1 MTVDIEVC
9 QYMKTADMGN
19 LHNFPR
25 ILKIFLK
32 TNTATPS
39 SAPVERLFSIG
50 SLILTPKMNHFTDQC
65 FERLLL
71 LWYNHYVEK
80 KEPWWNNEIMKH
92 TLNTQYTHNMY
103 NNIQKCMLLIFCL
116 FVFGFFAH
124 TLHMWSELF
133 CTEGI
138 LFWGHL
144 INILLKNL

>member
-1 MTVDIEVC
+1 MMLAAKCHAVTIKMPQKQLLQTPESRDHENDFFTFPLEENQYDNQTMTVDIEVC

-39 SAPVERLFSIG
+39 SAPVERQFSIG
-50 SLILTPKMNHFTDQC
+50 SLILTPKMNCFTDQC

-80 KEPWWNNEIMKH
+80 KKNLDEIMK
-92 TLNTQYTHNMY
+92 
-103 NNIQKCMLLIFCL
+103 
-116 FVFGFFAH
+116 
-124 TLHMWSELF
+124 
-133 CTEGI
+133 
-138 LFWGHL
+138 
-144 INILLKNL
+144 